1 MPHTPET
8 SSSLQDQ
15 LLDIQDEAKKNKV
28 ELTPE
33 IREYIRTHLE
43 AVQQKLANREEVTED
58 DMQFIKDVRL
68 WVSIPDNVRG
78 KFPSIEVMKKSEEL
92 EEAAKRRINHEQWFD
107 LLHIAEVSQQD
118 KKWIDKVFK
127 FLDDGRIETKELML
141 GSKLNL
147 QRLPQKLRVKGNVS
161 IVATSIKTL
170 PNNLIIEGDLNIS
183 ENLPEQV
190 KIDAERLKK
199 EGKIKGR
206 IYTYLGL

>member
-1 MPHTPET
+1 MKTNFET
-8 SSSLQDQ
+8 SSSILDQ
-15 LLDIQDEAKKNKV
+15 ISEIQEDAKKNKV
-28 ELTPE
+28 QLTPE
-33 IREYIRTHLE
+33 VREYIREHLK
-43 AVQQKLANREEVTED
+43 AVQQKLDKGEPVYDED
-58 DMQFIKDVRL
+58 LEFIKNARL
-68 WVSIPDNVRG
+68 WVSMPDNLRH
-78 KFPSIEVMKKSEEL
+78 KFPSIDVLKKSGEL
-92 EEAAKRRINHEQWFD
+92 EEAAKRRISHEQWFD

-141 GSKLNL
+141 GSKFNL
-147 QRLPQKLRVKGNVS
+147 QRLPQKLRVKGDVS